1 MIKKEQIEFAR
12 NALEN
17 LRENRYHPTALDDLG
32 VFVYLMESIC
42 NAMYDI
48 DEYIE
53 EFGDEL
59 LSDEDIEEIER
70 EITNYID
77 FYGNITETQ
86 KRDIVEE
93 YIDSID

>member
-1 MIKKEQIEFAR
+1 MIKKEHIEFAK
-12 NALEN
+12 NALKNLKEN
-17 LRENRYHPTALDDLG
+17 PYHPTALDDLG

-59 LSDEDIEEIER
+59 LSEEDIEEIEK
-70 EITNYID
+70 EISEHID
-77 FYGNITETQ
+77 FYGNITEAQ
-86 KRDIVEE
+86 KKDIVW
-93 YIDSID
+93 SHTV